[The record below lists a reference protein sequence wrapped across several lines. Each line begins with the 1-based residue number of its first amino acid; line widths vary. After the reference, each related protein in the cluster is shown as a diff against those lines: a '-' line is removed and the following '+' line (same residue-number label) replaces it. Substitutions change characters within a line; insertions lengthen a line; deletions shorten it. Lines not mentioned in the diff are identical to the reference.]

1 MDKSHT
7 DMQGDTTTK
16 KANKL
21 LKETSPYLKQHAYN
35 PVQWQSWGNEALDQA
50 KKEDKPI
57 IVSIGYSSCH
67 WCHVMERESFE
78 DEGVAEIMNAGF
90 INIKVDREER
100 PDLDHIY
107 MEAIQQMNLG
117 GGWPLNV
124 FLTPDAKPFF
134 GGTYFP
140 REQWKH
146 VLNEVLKAFQDQRK
160 ALEDSADTFTNS
172 LNASELQKYG
182 LTEDQTDFS
191 IEDLNAGYKA
201 MSAQFDTT
209 LGGMDKE
216 PKFPMPTL
224 YFFLLR
230 YYHLTKDDLALRQ
243 LVLTL
248 DEMAKGGIYD
258 QIGGGFARYST
269 DAEWFA
275 PHFEKMLCDNGQL
288 MALYSEAYT
297 LTKNTT
303 YKEVVRET
311 YEWLKREMTSSE
323 GGFYSALDADSE
335 GVEGKF
341 YTWTLDEVEKLIPE
355 DILLLRAYYNVSE
368 NGNWEHGQNILFKAV
383 TDEMIAK
390 YSEIPLND
398 LKTKIA
404 HWKKTLLQARS
415 KRPSPG
421 LDDKILSGW
430 NGIMLKGLTEAYRT
444 FDEDEYLQLALANA
458 AFIKNKLIKN
468 KVLFRNYK
476 DGKASQEGFLE
487 DYAWVIDAYISLYQA
502 TFDEQWLTLSKELT
516 EHVVTHFYDAEENL
530 FYFTSDNAEKLIAR
544 KKEIF
549 DNVIPASNSVMAQNL
564 QKLGI
569 LLERSDFCNLAKIM
583 AAKMKKLITTDPSWV
598 SNWASLVTSMI
609 EPTAEIAISGSEYL
623 NLRKEIDKT
632 FYPNKIL
639 AGTASRS
646 EFPLLVDR
654 PATGDQTRIFVCYN
668 NTCQWPVTSVDD
680 AWKQINKTS

>member
-1 MDKSHT
+1 
-7 DMQGDTTTK
+7 MQGNTTTK

-21 LKETSPYLKQHAYN
+21 LNESSPYLKQHAYN
-35 PVQWQSWGNEALDQA
+35 PVEWQPWGNEALEQA

-78 DEGVAEIMNAGF
+78 DDGVAEIMNAGF
-90 INIKVDREER
+90 VNIKVDREER

-146 VLNEVLKAFQDQRK
+146 VLNEVIKAFQSQRK
-160 ALEDSADTFTNS
+160 ALEDSAESFTNS
-172 LNASELQKYG
+172 LNTSELQKYG
-182 LTEDQTDFS
+182 LTEIQTDFS
-191 IEDLNAGYKA
+191 IADLKTGYKA

-275 PHFEKMLCDNGQL
+275 PHFEKMLYDNGLL
-288 MALYSEAYT
+288 MALFSEAYT
-297 LTKNTT
+297 LTKNPS
-303 YKEVVRET
+303 YKAVVKET
-311 YEWLKREMTSSE
+311 FEWLKREMTSSE

-335 GVEGKF
+335 GEEGKF
-341 YTWTLDEVEKLIPE
+341 YTWTLEEVEKLIP
-355 DILLLRAYYNVSE
+355 DNILLFKSYYNISE
-368 NGNWEHGQNILFKAV
+368 NGNWEHGQNILFRAA

-390 YSEIPLND
+390 YSETPLD
-398 LKTKIA
+398 ELKSTIA
-404 HWKKTLLQARS
+404 NWKKILLQARS

-421 LDDKILSGW
+421 LDDKILAGW

-444 FDEDEYLQLALANA
+444 FDEADYLELALANA
-458 AFIKNKLIKN
+458 SFIKNKLINN

-476 DGKASQEGFLE
+476 EGKASQEGFLE
-487 DYAWVIDAYISLYQA
+487 DYAWVIDAFFSLYQA

-516 EHVVTHFYDAEENL
+516 EHVVMHFYDKKENL

-549 DNVIPASNSVMAQNL
+549 DNVIPASNSVMAQNMH
-564 QKLGI
+564 KLGI
-569 LLERSDFCNLAKIM
+569 LLERSDFSNLAKSM
-583 AAKMKKLITTDPSWV
+583 AANMKKLITTDPSWV
-598 SNWASLVTSMI
+598 SNWASLVTSLI
-609 EPTAEIAISGSEYL
+609 EPPAEIAISGSDYL
-623 NLRKEIDKT
+623 NLRKEFDKT

-646 EFPLLVDR
+646 EFPLLIDR
-654 PATGDQTRIFVCYN
+654 PATGDHTRIFVCYN
-668 NTCQWPVTSVDD
+668 NTCQWPVTSVDE
-680 AWKQINKTS
+680 AWKQIHKTI